1 MSSQA
6 AEPWTVLRLLNW
18 TKAHFAGREVDEPR
32 LAAEVL
38 LADAMGCK
46 RIELYARYD
55 HVPSTAVLDAFRAN
69 VRKAAGHEPIAYLV
83 GTKEFYSL
91 AFEVTPAV
99 LIPRPESE
107 MLVEKA
113 EEHLAGLDRPGR
125 LWDAC
130 TGSGCVAIAAA
141 RQVESL
147 QVLATDISA
156 EAIDVAAGNAE
167 RLGVAQR
174 VRCRIADA
182 LDLPDDAAELA
193 PFDVITA
200 NPPYVRTDEAVAPS
214 VRHEPEVALYGGAD
228 GFRVLGAII
237 DQAGRHLA
245 CQGALL
251 LEFGIDQADEVRDR
265 LLATGQFYEPEI
277 YADLRGLDRIGKAV
291 RK

>member
-6 AEPWTVLRLLNW
+6 TEPWTVLRLLNW

-55 HVPSTAVLDAFRAN
+55 HVPPAAVLDAFRAN
-69 VRKAAGHEPIAYLV
+69 VRRAVAHEPIAYLV

-91 AFEVTPAV
+91 PFVVTPAV

-113 EEHLAGLDRPGR
+113 EEHLSGLGRPGR

-141 RQVESL
+141 RQVETL
-147 QVLATDISA
+147 EVLATDISP
-156 EAIDVAAGNAE
+156 EAVEVAAGNAR

-174 VRCRIADA
+174 VRCLVADG
-182 LDLPDDAAELA
+182 LELPDAAAELA

-200 NPPYVRTDEAVAPS
+200 NPPYVRADEPVAPC

-237 DQAGRHLA
+237 DRAGDRLA
-245 CQGALL
+245 PEGALL

-277 YADLRGLDRIGKAV
+277 YADLRGLERICKAV